1 MSPATPPGAGHSAPL
16 RASPS
21 TPLRTSELGGG
32 DPLDRALPRRPAP
45 AGVGRLD
52 LLFRTRGALGLSA
65 TAVPA
70 LVFVPL
76 GILLGPHALNVLT
89 AGVLAHLDAVVSV
102 ALATLGIFVG
112 LALDLRSARER
123 RLFLAADVESLVTIG
138 IVAGAVF
145 VLLGTWQAPLD
156 TSELAIALALGIAAS
171 ASSGGTVAAGGNV
184 FHHLASH
191 IAELD
196 DVMPIV
202 AAGFVI
208 IALQGGDLAT
218 VVRLTMLTALV
229 GLLIAAAGWLLF
241 EQAHDVPEQGVFVV
255 GAVGLLGGTAAYLSL
270 SPLLAGM
277 VAGMFWRVAPGRAA
291 QILNDTL
298 RKIQHPLI
306 VLLLLVS
313 GASLEWSRLA
323 IWLLAPFVLF
333 RITGQL
339 VGARVAMRLAAPLAA
354 ADLGVY
360 LLPPGVIGI
369 AFALNVQQ
377 VATPLT
383 GSALL
388 TAVTV
393 GSLAC
398 ELLALLEL
406 PRQEAT

>member
-1 MSPATPPGAGHSAPL
+1 
-16 RASPS
+16 
-21 TPLRTSELGGG
+21 
-32 DPLDRALPRRPAP
+32 
-45 AGVGRLD
+45 V
-52 LLFRTRGALGLSA
+52 
-65 TAVPA
+65 
-70 LVFVPL
+70 
-76 GILLGPHALNVLT
+76 
-89 AGVLAHLDAVVSV
+89 
-102 ALATLGIFVG
+102 
-112 LALDLRSARER
+112 RER
-123 RLFLAADVESLVTIG
+123 RLFFAAAVESLVTIA
-138 IVAGAVF
+138 IVAGAILI
-145 VLLGTWQAPLD
+145 LLHTWQAPLD
-156 TSELAIALALGIAAS
+156 TSEIAIALALGIAAS
-171 ASSGGTVAAGGNV
+171 ASSGGTIAAGGNV

-196 DVMPIV
+196 DVIPIV

-208 IALQGGDLAT
+208 VALTGAGFLA
-218 VVRLTMLTALV
+218 VVRLTLLTALV

-241 EQAHDVPEQGVFVV
+241 EQAHDLAEQGVFVV
-255 GAVGLLGGTAAYLSL
+255 GAVVLLGGTTAYLSL

-277 VAGMFWRVAPGRAA
+277 VAGTFWRLAPGRSA
-291 QILNDTL
+291 QILGETL

-323 IWLLAPFVLF
+323 IWLFAPFVLF
-333 RITGQL
+333 RVTGKL

-383 GSALL
+383 GAALL

-398 ELLALLEL
+398 ELLALVEL
-406 PRQEAT
+406 PRQQEAP